1 VNFEADNASAEDR
14 SNLRAEETG
23 GWDPYLVSAVNKAK
37 KTEKKHFSESMSAVL
52 DELGDSTVG
61 RRATLLRMHRKD

>member
-1 VNFEADNASAEDR
+1 MNFDADNASAEDG
-14 SNLRAEETG
+14 SNLHAEETG
-23 GWDPYLVSAVNKAK
+23 GWDPYLVSAVNEAK

>member
-1 VNFEADNASAEDR
+1 MNFDADNAGAEDR
-14 SNLRAEETG
+14 SNLRAEETS

-61 RRATLLRMHRKD
+61 RRATLLRMHGKD